1 MKRYLSFIFL
11 LLFAACNSASIFA
24 GYQELSDETWNRY
37 HVLEFTT
44 HIPDSGL
51 YEVRLCLR
59 HTTDYEMA
67 NLWCFIST
75 RSSLHSELKD
85 TVNLKVAEPDGQW
98 LGQGNTIKT
107 IEQRINENPVLLPQG
122 QVIFRIEQG
131 MRIDNMKGIKNVG
144 LKVLKVTNPP
154 TL

>member
-1 MKRYLSFIFL
+1 MKRYLLFIFL
-11 LLFAACNSASIFA
+11 LLFAACNSASVFEE
-24 GYQELSDETWNRY
+24 YQELSNETWNRY

-44 HIPDSGL
+44 NLPDSGL

-75 RSSLHSELKD
+75 RSSLHTELKD
-85 TVNLKVAEPDGQW
+85 TVNLKIAETDGKW
-98 LGQGNTIKT
+98 LGQGNTIKA
-107 IEQRINENPVLLPQG
+107 IEQGIDKNPVILPQG
-122 QVIFRIEQG
+122 RVIFRIEQG

-144 LKVLKVTNPP
+144 IKVLKVNNPT